1 MSWKKDL
8 VKEIKNS
15 ELSIRQF
22 SRDVNIQSS
31 QMCDIINGIKR
42 LTVKTAIKLEKKTS
56 KDAEYWLTE
65 QMKEEL
71 KKYR

>member
-1 MSWKKDL
+1 
-8 VKEIKNS
+8 
-15 ELSIRQF
+15 
-22 SRDVNIQSS
+22 
-31 QMCDIINGIKR
+31 